1 MVPAHGSN
9 ITKMEFWPKLEKTP
23 DERSLAEVPISSLS
37 ISDSPR
43 LCGQNAEHV
52 RALAAA
58 QADLPPIVVHRRS
71 MRVIDGVHR
80 LRVAQLLG
88 KSTIAVRFFDGDAE
102 DAFVLA
108 VKSNI
113 AHGLPLSLA
122 DKKYAARRIITS
134 HPKWSDRMIAKVTG
148 LAAKTIADIRKGPS
162 IPATAVAARI
172 GRDGRARPTDA
183 TERRKAALELI
194 QENPSLP
201 LREVAHI
208 VGLSPETVRDVRNRL
223 LRGEDPLTRR
233 QRTKQES
240 RKFLAGEAG
249 AANGSPNQ
257 PIQQNRMA
265 VLQRLRADPAVR
277 FSESGRTLLRML
289 YLQPMSDE
297 AWEKIIQGVPAH
309 CQAAIAHLAR
319 EHAEMWLD
327 FAERVE
333 RKIMNSV

>member
-1 MVPAHGSN
+1 MVPARDSN
-9 ITKMEFWPKLEKTP
+9 ITKMEFWPKLEKAP
-23 DERSLAEVPISSLS
+23 DRESLVEIPISSLS

-43 LCGQNAEHV
+43 LRGESAEHV

-58 QADLPPIVVHRRS
+58 HVDLPPILVHRHT

-80 LRVAQLLG
+80 VRVAQLLN
-88 KSTIAVRFFDGDAE
+88 KRTITARFFDGDEE

-108 VKSNI
+108 VKSNV

-122 DKKYAARRIITS
+122 DKKYAAGRIITS
-134 HPKWSDRMIAKVTG
+134 HPQWSDRMIATVTG
-148 LAAKTIADIRKGPS
+148 LAAKTIADIRKSPS
-162 IPATAVAARI
+162 VPDAAEDARI
-172 GRDGRARPTDA
+172 GRDGRIRPTDA

-201 LREVAHI
+201 LREIARI
-208 VGLSPETVRDVRNRL
+208 VGISPETVRDVRNRL

-233 QRTKQES
+233 QSSKPEN
-240 RKFLAGEAG
+240 RKFRTGEAG
-249 AANGSPNQ
+249 QAGTSPTQ
-257 PIQQNRMA
+257 PMQENRVA

-289 YLQPMSDE
+289 YLHAMSDE
-297 AWEKIIQGVPAH
+297 AWEKIVRGVPPH
-309 CQAAIAHLAR
+309 CHDAIAHLAR
-319 EHAEMWLD
+319 EHADMWLE

-333 RKIMNSV
+333 RKIMNSA